1 MSQIVRHRAL
11 LPTLLIL
18 LGWGLLGWNVFVLLG
33 GSSHLFSGDLAEHAA
48 RTISTN
54 LLHSAMLAFGAIALA
69 LVAYLHF
76 KQCYPRAGLT
86 AGAIAAVLAFSL
98 MYPRISPGPTAG
110 EKDGSNNVATE
121 LPASE
126 VYEEGLVSGIVF
138 SEDRPAAV
146 VGTQVLYEG
155 DVKNGVTV
163 VKITKEQ
170 VKFEKNGRLWTQEVQ
185 SSPPKHWR

>member
-1 MSQIVRHRAL
+1 MSHIVRQRSL

-18 LGWGLLGWNVFVLLG
+18 LGWGLLAWNVFVLLG
-33 GSSHLFSGDLAEHAA
+33 GSSEFLSGDLAERAA

-69 LVAYLHF
+69 LVGYLHF
-76 KQCYPRAGLT
+76 KQNYPQAGLT
-86 AGAIAAVLAFSL
+86 SGAIAAVLAFSL
-98 MYPRISPGPTAG
+98 FYPTISPDSTAG
-110 EKDGSNNVATE
+110 AKDGSNNAATE
-121 LPASE
+121 LTASE
-126 VYEEGLVSGIVF
+126 IVEEGLVSGIVF

-170 VKFEKNGRLWTQEVQ
+170 VQFEKNGRLWTQEVQ
-185 SSPPKHWR
+185 SAPPKHWR